1 MNASI
6 SDTSHKKI
14 TLARLACLCLYLA
27 TRRDPRKLPT
37 STAVLV
43 LAFPTSYLIEV
54 RPLNKLNELFIYLV
68 SITLLCKNNLRA
80 KIYSMHI
87 ISAVRYW
94 VPAIWLGWYF
104 SNTSSPYCYCLS
116 RVDFRSDDSTLQVTT
131 IHDESCES
139 SRIVNNL
146 TSQLLPAAIRLQFRW
161 VATNC
166 LESWSASDESTL
178 SLLSRF
184 KNEEDPWSFSRGSS
198 CHVVRI
204 DSMRIESSRQ
214 VPQANRLKFVVK
226 F

>member
-1 MNASI
+1 M
-6 SDTSHKKI
+6 
-14 TLARLACLCLYLA
+14 
-27 TRRDPRKLPT
+27 
-37 STAVLV
+37 
-43 LAFPTSYLIEV
+43 
-54 RPLNKLNELFIYLV
+54 
-68 SITLLCKNNLRA
+68 TLLSKNNLRA

-94 VPAIWLGWYF
+94 VLTIWLGLYF

-116 RVDFRSDDSTLQVTT
+116 RVDFRSDDSTLQQT
-131 IHDESCES
+131 IRDESCES

-146 TSQLLPAAIRLQFRW
+146 TSQLLPAAIRLPFRR
-161 VATNC
+161 VATNR